1 MKIHHETKCF
11 MMGFLIIGFSQLKAS
26 EFFVFRKM
34 EMLLTENHPFYG
46 CASDVIQKSHLSLYN
61 KVVQAYIAERKGD

>member
-1 MKIHHETKCF
+1 
-11 MMGFLIIGFSQLKAS
+11 MGVPKEHPFFIIGFSQLKAS

-46 CASDVIQKSHLSLYN
+46 CASDVIQKSHLSLLN
-61 KVVQAYIAERKGD
+61 KPIVFTEKP